1 MHAIAENADGGR
13 DDRRLRVL
21 HRLADGTLLEGVVD
35 LAFRDVDGWTV
46 VDFKTDR
53 SDRLQ
58 YGAQIRL
65 YCAAVEAATGLRAR
79 GVLLAV

>member
-1 MHAIAENADGGR
+1 VRAEEV
-13 DDRRLRVL
+13 RREEPVV

-35 LAFRDVDGWTV
+35 LAFRDADGWTV
-46 VDFKTDR
+46 VDFKTEG
-53 SDRLQ
+53 SDRES
-58 YGAQIRL
+58 YGAQVHL